1 MDKNIDLYLK
11 NQTEEAKLIYT
22 VGILWSQIS
31 TRLENVLAKFNLNI
45 AKFNILMI
53 IKHAGGKDGIQQNE
67 ISKHLLVTASNIT
80 KLLDKLEKDGM
91 ITRNNKENDRRVKLI
106 MITKSASD
114 LLDKAW
120 KIYQK
125 EVKSITAKMPEKEA
139 KELNKKILEWLTNI
153 K

>member
-1 MDKNIDLYLK
+1 MEKNIDLYIK
-11 NQTEEAKLIYT
+11 NQSEEAKLIYT

-31 TRLENVLAKFNLNI
+31 SRLEIVLSKFDLNI

-53 IKHAGGKDGIQQNE
+53 IKHIGGKDGIQQNE
-67 ISKHLLVTASNIT
+67 ISKRLLVTASNIT

-91 ITRNNKENDRRVKLI
+91 ITRNSKENDKRVKLI
-106 MITKSASD
+106 IITKSASD
-114 LLDKAW
+114 ILDKAW

-125 EVKSITAKMPEKEA
+125 EIKSITSKMPATEA
-139 KELNKKILEWLTNI
+139 KELNGKLLEWLINI

>member
-1 MDKNIDLYLK
+1 MDKDINLYIE
-11 NQTEEAKLIYT
+11 NQTEDAKLVYT
-22 VGILWSQIS
+22 IGILWSQIS
-31 TRLENVLAKFNLNI
+31 TNLETALSKFDLNI

-67 ISKHLLVTASNIT
+67 ISKRLLVTASNIT

-106 MITKSASD
+106 VITKKASE

-125 EVKSITAKMPEKEA
+125 EVASITAKIPEKEA
-139 KELNKKILEWLTNI
+139 KELNKKLLEWLTNI